1 MNYETVKTALPIAAS
16 LLLMACSD
24 INSSW
29 EVDGGG
35 YIKYK
40 INGEGPYTINL
51 SKNDAEPPFYVN
63 NSHSYFYFQTSLR
76 ESKRGDQI
84 SLLVQSPV
92 VGKKMPPVS
101 RANVNGH
108 MEPVTWMRVN
118 NSTEATLINDSAH
131 ASYIHFD
138 EIIKDS
144 LYTADLNLYF
154 TDCRLEDSCN
164 ESLPPIHVTGRL
176 RYWIPMDERD

>member
-1 MNYETVKTALPIAAS
+1 MNFKTVKTTLALATGG
-16 LLLMACSD
+16 LLLSCAE

-40 INGEGPYTINL
+40 VNGEGPFTIEL
-51 SKNDAEPPFYVN
+51 SEDDVEVPDAYRHYLYLKTRKE
-63 NSHSYFYFQTSLR
+63 

-84 SLLVQSPV
+84 SLMVSNPKTASKLD
-92 VGKKMPPVS
+92 PVS
-101 RANVNGH
+101 KANVNGH
-108 MEPVTWMRVN
+108 IQDITWMELQ
-118 NSTEATLINDSAH
+118 NSEGQGPLVDDSTH
-131 ASYIHFD
+131 NSYIKFD

-154 TDCRLEDSCN
+154 QDCRRGACDEN
-164 ESLPPIHVTGRL
+164 LPPIHVTGRL